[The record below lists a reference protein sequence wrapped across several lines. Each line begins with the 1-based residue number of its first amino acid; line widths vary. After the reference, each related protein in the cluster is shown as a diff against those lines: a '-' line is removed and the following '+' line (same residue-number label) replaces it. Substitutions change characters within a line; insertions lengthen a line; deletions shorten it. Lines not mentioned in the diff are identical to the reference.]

1 MADEL
6 NQEEKKQ
13 EPEQKEPVQLTAIEQ
28 RAQDQ
33 GWVPKDQWDGDPE
46 EWRPAKE
53 FLDRGELFKKIEDQS
68 RTIKEIRRT
77 LEDFSKHH
85 QKVKEV
91 EFKRALESLKAQKK
105 EALVEGDAD
114 AVVDIDEKIDAV
126 REAQREASQAPAQ
139 QTPQADPQNNI
150 VFQNWVSKNGW
161 YNSNPAMRAYAD
173 RLGNQLGAQGGM
185 SVTDLL
191 GQVEQEVKKEF
202 AHKFNNP
209 NRDKPGA
216 VEGSTNKGSK
226 KNDSFQL
233 TDDERR
239 VMQRFVRTV
248 PGMTEEKYIA
258 DLRKIKG
265 E

>member
-1 MADEL
+1 MADEQKQEEQKVVEKQ
-6 NQEEKKQ
+6 QEEK
-13 EPEQKEPVQLTAIEQ
+13 PALTAIEQ
-28 RAQDQ
+28 RAQEQ
-33 GWVPKDQWDGDPE
+33 GWVPKDEWDGDPD

-53 FLDRGELFKKIEDQS
+53 FIDRGELFKKIEEQS
-68 RTIKEIRRT
+68 RTIKEVRRA

-91 EFKRALESLKAQKK
+91 EFKRALETLRAQKK

-126 REAQREASQAPAQ
+126 REAQREAAQTPQ

-150 VFQNWVSKNGW
+150 VFQGWVAKNGW
-161 YNSNPAMRAYAD
+161 YNTNQAMRAYAD
-173 RLGNQLGAQGGM
+173 RLGNQLGAEGGM

-191 GQVEQEVKKEF
+191 NKVEQEVKREF